1 MLQASSNPNI
11 MIQQMANQNPIMRRA
26 IGMAQG
32 KSPEQLRDIATNLC
46 AQKGMSPEE
55 TRNLFGQFGL

>member
-1 MLQASSNPNI
+1 